1 MTSSGRGT
9 ITYLACQESWTQE
22 KECQQGEERFSGE
35 LGQQEQE
42 QEGAGSKSGEEKED
56 SNFPGE
62 FDQQQTE
69 SKARQEAQ
77 QAGR

>member
-1 MTSSGRGT
+1 MGGQSHLG
-9 ITYLACQESWTQE
+9 YLACQESWTQE

-42 QEGAGSKSGEEKED
+42 QEGARSKSGEEKED

-62 FDQQQTE
+62 FDHEQTE
-69 SKARQEAQ
+69 SKAREEAQ